1 MVDNSQ
7 NKDERTN
14 LAQQEEVSTS
24 QHKDSTPTPSP
35 ASSASPYTASRQ
47 AILDSLPSMESV
59 SAERDRL
66 NYRREFRHT
75 VRTTIY
81 ALIVVAAVAV
91 LLVTLLFPILR
102 VTGTSMQPTLNE
114 DDVVVLL
121 KTGDFET
128 GELVGFYFQNHL
140 LIKRVIAGPGDYVDI
155 DEDGNVFVNGEKLD
169 EPYLTEKALGECDIT
184 LPFQVPE
191 NRYFVMGDHRST
203 SVDSRSSA
211 IGTIEREQI
220 LGRIVV
226 RILPLDNIAL
236 VD

>member
-1 MVDNSQ
+1 MNSPEPVK
-7 NKDERTN
+7 NETYSLN
-14 LAQQEEVSTS
+14 N
-24 QHKDSTPTPSP
+24 
-35 ASSASPYTASRQ
+35 
-47 AILDSLPSMESV
+47 LPSIESV

-75 VRTTIY
+75 IRTTIY

-102 VTGTSMQPTLNE
+102 VTGTSMEPTLNE
-114 DDVVVLL
+114 DDVVILF

-128 GELVGFYFQNHL
+128 GELVGFYFQNRL

-155 DEDGNVFVNGEKLD
+155 DEDGNVFVNGQQLD
-169 EPYLTEKALGECDIT
+169 EPYLSEKALGECDIT

-211 IGTIEREQI
+211 IGTIEKEQI

-226 RILPLDNIAL
+226 RILPLDKLAL
-236 VD
+236 VS

>member
-1 MVDNSQ
+1 MDDSQ
-7 NKDERTN
+7 HSAQVNKADT
-14 LAQQEEVSTS
+14 QQGTPAVSIAHESSSATS
-24 QHKDSTPTPSP
+24 QQQTV
-35 ASSASPYTASRQ
+35 
-47 AILDSLPSMESV
+47 LDNLPSIESV

-66 NYRREFRHT
+66 NYQREFRHT

-91 LLVTLLFPILR
+91 LFVTLLFPILR
-102 VTGTSMQPTLNE
+102 VTGTSMEPTLNE
-114 DDVVVLL
+114 DDVVILL

-128 GELVGFYFQNHL
+128 GELVGFYFQNRL

-155 DEDGNVFVNGEKLD
+155 DEDGTVFVNGERLD
-169 EPYLTEKALGECDIT
+169 EPYLTEKALGECDIS

-211 IGTIEREQI
+211 IGTIDKEQI

-226 RILPLDNIAL
+226 RVLPLDKIAL

>member
-1 MVDNSQ
+1 MMDDSQHSAQVNKVD
-7 NKDERTN
+7 T
-14 LAQQEEVSTS
+14 QQGAPAASIAHESSSATS
-24 QHKDSTPTPSP
+24 QQQTV
-35 ASSASPYTASRQ
+35 
-47 AILDSLPSMESV
+47 LDNLPSIESV

-66 NYRREFRHT
+66 NYQREFRHT

-102 VTGTSMQPTLNE
+102 VTGTSMEPTLNE
-114 DDVVVLL
+114 DDVVILL

-128 GELVGFYFQNHL
+128 GGLVGFYFQNRL

-155 DEDGNVFVNGEKLD
+155 DEDGTVFVNGERLD
-169 EPYLTEKALGECDIT
+169 EPYLTEKALGECDIS

-211 IGTIEREQI
+211 IGTIDKEQI

-226 RILPLDNIAL
+226 RVLPLDKIAL

>member
-1 MVDNSQ
+1 MADKNE
-7 NKDERTN
+7 K
-14 LAQQEEVSTS
+14 
-24 QHKDSTPTPSP
+24 TPKTAETHLPGESSGV
-35 ASSASPYTASRQ
+35 SSASHEASSLTPQQQ
-47 AILDSLPSMESV
+47 ALLSSLPSIESV

-66 NYRREFRHT
+66 NYHKEFRHT
-75 VRTTIY
+75 IRTTLY

-102 VTGTSMQPTLNE
+102 VTGTSMEPTLNE
-114 DDVVVLL
+114 DDVVILL

-128 GELVGFYFQNHL
+128 GELVGFYFQNRL

-155 DEDGNVFVNGEKLD
+155 DEAGNVFVNGEKLD
-169 EPYLTEKALGECDIT
+169 EPYIYEKALGECDIT

-203 SVDSRSSA
+203 SVDSRSSV
-211 IGTIEREQI
+211 IGTIEKDQI

-226 RILPLDNIAL
+226 RILPLDKLSLI
-236 VD
+236 

>member
-1 MVDNSQ
+1 MVDKNE
-7 NKDERTN
+7 KTPKIAETH
-14 LAQQEEVSTS
+14 LPGVSS
-24 QHKDSTPTPSP
+24 G
-35 ASSASPYTASRQ
+35 ASSVAHEASSLTPQQQ
-47 AILDSLPSMESV
+47 ALLSSLPSIESV

-66 NYRREFRHT
+66 NYHREFRHT
-75 VRTTIY
+75 IRTTLY

-102 VTGTSMQPTLNE
+102 VTGTSMEPTLNE
-114 DDVVVLL
+114 DDVVILL

-128 GELVGFYFQNHL
+128 GELVGFYFQNRL

-155 DEDGNVFVNGEKLD
+155 DEAGNVFVNGEKLD
-169 EPYLTEKALGECDIT
+169 EPYIYEKALGECDIT

-203 SVDSRSSA
+203 SVDSRSSV
-211 IGTIEREQI
+211 IGTIEKDQI

-226 RILPLDNIAL
+226 RILPLDKLSLI
-236 VD
+236 